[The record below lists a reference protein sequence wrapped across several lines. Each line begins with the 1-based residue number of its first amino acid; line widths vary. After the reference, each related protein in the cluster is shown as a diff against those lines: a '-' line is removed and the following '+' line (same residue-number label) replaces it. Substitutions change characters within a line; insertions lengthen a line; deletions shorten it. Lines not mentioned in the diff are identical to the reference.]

1 MNIFKLIILI
11 IKCKWRVLLNMSE
24 FLIFLQIVMMILF
37 IIYLFNS
44 NRNNYSKVNVI
55 DKENR
60 VISAIDKNGNNIFFG
75 DVEVKGA
82 LKYEV
87 LPQYYL
93 DEKKRVANLLS
104 NDEHD
109 FVIGFFADPHAVEDN
124 RYSKYNDLL

>member
-60 VISAIDKNGNNIFFG
+60 KEMEKLIKLRSVSLTLSKEELQ
-75 DVEVKGA
+75 VRLS
-82 LKYEV
+82 LK
-87 LPQYYL
+87 L
-93 DEKKRVANLLS
+93 RILL
-104 NDEHD
+104 
-109 FVIGFFADPHAVEDN
+109 
-124 RYSKYNDLL
+124 